1 MNISGHLTVSVTK
14 SLFLTEL
21 CSSLML
27 EEGRDHRDY
36 VGAGVVGAGVGDCLH
51 DACWCLHLGCQP
63 QQSNVTP
70 TLGTQST
77 A

>member
-36 VGAGVVGAGVGDCLH
+36 VGVGVQV
-51 DACWCLHLGCQP
+51 
-63 QQSNVTP
+63 
-70 TLGTQST
+70 
-77 A
+77 

>member
-1 MNISGHLTVSVTK
+1 MTHCHNIKDTVLMNISGHLTVSVTK

-36 VGAGVVGAGVGDCLH
+36 VGVGVQV
-51 DACWCLHLGCQP
+51 
-63 QQSNVTP
+63 
-70 TLGTQST
+70 
-77 A
+77 